1 MLIHNSTEETV
12 SLYRQINLTQ
22 AAYPGVGIKQL
33 FEAQAVRRADAV
45 AVVCGGDS
53 LTYRRLNLLANG
65 LAEHLIDIGIGPGA
79 MVGTCIDRSIDLII
93 ALVATAKCGAAYVPF
108 APVWPAELRQ
118 RAAADSQIK
127 CMVIGAEYAGLAPAD
142 DYAVVRI
149 SDHRRLVEENPD
161 VDVSADG
168 LAYINFTSG
177 STGVPRGVKIR
188 NAGVVRLIT
197 NARYA
202 DLGPSSV
209 VLHISSPTFD
219 AATFEIWG
227 PLLNG
232 GTCVVY
238 GKRHIS
244 FSDLAEVVRAAGITC
259 AFITTALFNAI
270 VDEAPEILRGIE
282 TILFGGE
289 EASVKHVRK
298 ALAAH
303 GDGRFVHMYGPTE
316 CTTFATYYP
325 VSDVAADLSA
335 VPIGRPIQ
343 NTRLYLLRDGKLCGP
358 GETGEIVLGGAG
370 VAAGYAGEAARS
382 DKFQELSVDG
392 ALEDVYMT
400 GDFGHLTVDGDLVF
414 GGRRDNQVKVHGFRI
429 ELSAISLELD
439 QCDLVKRS
447 YVTVTDG
454 AAGER
459 NLIAFIIRS
468 DESANGSAIRE
479 FLSSRLPPYMIPPVI
494 LTCDEFPLLASGKVD
509 RRALL
514 KRARSG

>member
-1 MLIHNSTEETV
+1 VRISSSTEETV

-22 AAYPGVGIKQL
+22 AAYPEVGIKQL
-33 FEAQAVRRADAV
+33 FETQAVQRADAV
-45 AVVCGGDS
+45 AVVCGSES

-93 ALVATAKCGAAYVPF
+93 ALVAIAKCGAAYVPF
-108 APVWPAELRQ
+108 APVWPPELRQ

-127 CMVIGAEYAGLAPAD
+127 CMVIGAEYEGLAPAD
-142 DYAVVRI
+142 AAVVRI
-149 SDHRRLVEENPD
+149 SDHRRLVDGNPD
-161 VDVSADG
+161 VDVWADG

-177 STGVPRGVKIR
+177 STGVPKGVKIR

-209 VLHISSPTFD
+209 VLHIASPTFD

-244 FSDLAEVVRAAGITC
+244 FSDLAEVVRASGITC
-259 AFITTALFNAI
+259 ALITTALFNAI

-289 EASVKHVRK
+289 EASVKHVRR

-325 VSDVAADLSA
+325 VSVVTADLSA

-370 VAAGYAGEAARS
+370 VAAGYVGEAARS
-382 DKFQELSVDG
+382 DKFRELSVDG

-414 GGRRDNQVKVHGFRI
+414 DGRRDNQVKVHGFRI
-429 ELSAISLELD
+429 ELSAISFELD
-439 QCDLVKRS
+439 KCDLVKRS

-454 AAGER
+454 VAGER

-468 DESANGSAIRE
+468 DESGNGSAIRK
-479 FLSSRLPPYMIPPVI
+479 FLSSRLPSYMIPPVI

-514 KRARSG
+514 ERAGSG